1 MKEITTSLRRFFIN
15 LGEIGSIEADA
26 YIPLRDE
33 LTKELVGLTW
43 IICFEDHNEVGTAKD
58 VPYIVI
64 DREYPH
70 SLQDFL
76 ALCQTPD
83 LAPPPKG
90 YS

>member
-1 MKEITTSLRRFFIN
+1 MKEITIPIRRFSIQI
-15 LGEIGSIEADA
+15 GESMPIEADV

-43 IICFEDHNEVGTAKD
+43 ITCFENHNEVGTAKD
-58 VPYIVI
+58 FPYIVI

-76 ALCQTPD
+76 ALCQTPEM
-83 LAPPPKG
+83 APPPKG